1 MTTDFD
7 TYIAGLP
14 KILASANTLFR
25 SADGRVLLV
34 EPNYRDDGTWTLPG
48 GTIESDRGESPR
60 QGARRETLEEIGLDV
75 PPGALLA
82 VDWVAGPRRPPL
94 SLYLYDGGVLDR
106 AATRRDPAPGGGAGL
121 LAAGP
126 GRGVGALPLPATA
139 PAVSAP
145 GWPRCWPA
153 PGRPNWST
161 ATRRTRWPRS
171 RRGVEARRAGP
182 SNGRPVRA
190 RWGRTRGRVPGR
202 AGRARGSRRA
212 ARPAWAATTPRWR
225 GPVRPGSTSGRRGCR
240 RRRGRR

>member
-14 KILASANTLFR
+14 KILASAGTLFR

-94 SLYLYDGGVLDR
+94 SLYLYDGGVLTEQQLGAIRLQEEELDSWR
-106 AATRRDPAPGGGAGL
+106 LVPVEELERYLYRNGARRVRAGL
-121 LAAGP
+121 AALLAGTGP
-126 GRGVGALPLPATA
+126 AELVDGHPADA
-139 PAVSAP
+139 MAQEPQ
-145 GWPRCWPA
+145 
-153 PGRPNWST
+153 
-161 ATRRTRWPRS
+161 
-171 RRGVEARRAGP
+171 
-182 SNGRPVRA
+182 
-190 RWGRTRGRVPGR
+190 
-202 AGRARGSRRA
+202 GS
-212 ARPAWAATTPRWR
+212 
-225 GPVRPGSTSGRRGCR
+225 
-240 RRRGRR
+240 